1 MQLLA
6 DAITGAK
13 SIDDNKLADYLRG
26 HAFNTIM
33 IDGIRFGKNGEWVK
47 ARQLQVQYHDLTDA
61 ADLDTWRG
69 MSYQTVLA
77 PAEDATGKV
86 IYPFANAL
94 KA

>member
-1 MQLLA
+1 MQVLA
-6 DAITGAK
+6 DAITASK
-13 SIDDNKLADYLRG
+13 SVNDDKLADYLRS

-47 ARQLQVQYHDLTDA
+47 ARQLEVQYHDITDA
-61 ADLDTWRG
+61 ANLETWRG

-77 PAEDATGKV
+77 PADNVTGKV
-86 IYPFANAL
+86 IYPYADAL